1 MRSVRPGV
9 GVEPSGFTPDGG
21 GGESIPRLTKWI
33 EDIYCEV
40 IKIVD
45 GESPEECLKRELEE
59 EFGIQVEVG
68 EFITP
73 TNRVAKSPLL
83 AFGSTERE
91 KCHFP
96 FPHKSMTYLHS
107 H

>member
-21 GGESIPRLTKWI
+21 GGVSIPRLTKWI
-33 EDIYCEV
+33 EDTYCEV

-45 GESPEECLKRELEE
+45 GESPEECLKRELGE

-68 EFITP
+68 EFITS
-73 TNRVAKSPLL
+73 NKHHYDHISIELMAFRVKYISIPSRKAQPASVR
-83 AFGSTERE
+83 GT
-91 KCHFP
+91 
-96 FPHKSMTYLHS
+96 
-107 H
+107 